1 MLFQSMLNHDHADI
15 GMVPPRQSVKML
27 TDKQCNPL
35 TEKARMF
42 YHDIKAPTLEKKELI
57 VKRLACFIM
66 MPPPCFRDIVVHD

>member
-1 MLFQSMLNHDHADI
+1 MLNHDHADI

-42 YHDIKAPTLEKKELI
+42 YHDAASLLPGH
-57 VKRLACFIM
+57 C
-66 MPPPCFRDIVVHD
+66 CS